1 MLIKSLIF
9 AILVPM
15 LQAKSS
21 STAAVPFDIMVQS
34 GCPVQL
40 SGEFTAT
47 PDPLH
52 QGRYS
57 YNTTL
62 SETNVS
68 NKSIVLIA
76 IKGHIV
82 EGRLFTHSDDY
93 IYATEL
99 FAPGNSRTFD
109 SGNEPPGDT
118 LPGEQ
123 AKSEPREN
131 MPTAYV
137 AFVQFGDGSTWG
149 DSTLGKALLR
159 DRHLQW
165 DRLRAFEQIYHA
177 NGEAKLIAEIEA
189 SSGQPASILKA
200 EYEKSNRNAAA
211 LANKLLDMVKRGAS
225 RLELM
230 RDDRS
235 Y

>member
-1 MLIKSLIF
+1 MLIKSLIV
-9 AILVPM
+9 AILIPI
-15 LQAKSS
+15 LQAKST
-21 STAAVPFDIMVQS
+21 STAVPFDIMVQP

-57 YNTTL
+57 YKTTL

-68 NKSIVLIA
+68 NKSIVLLA

-93 IYATEL
+93 IYTTEL
-99 FAPGNSRTFD
+99 FAAGNSRTFD

-123 AKSEPREN
+123 AKSEPGEN
-131 MPTAYV
+131 TPTAYV
-137 AFVQFGDGSTWG
+137 AFVQFEDGSTWG

-159 DRHLQW
+159 DRYLQW

-177 NGEAKLIAEIEA
+177 NGEAKLIAEIET
-189 SSGQPASILKA
+189 SSGQPASLLKSV
-200 EYEKSNRNAAA
+200 YEKSNRDAAVV
-211 LANKLLDMVKRGAS
+211 ANKLLDMVKRGAS
-225 RLELM
+225 RQALIQKVA
-230 RDDRS
+230 S
-235 Y
+235 Q